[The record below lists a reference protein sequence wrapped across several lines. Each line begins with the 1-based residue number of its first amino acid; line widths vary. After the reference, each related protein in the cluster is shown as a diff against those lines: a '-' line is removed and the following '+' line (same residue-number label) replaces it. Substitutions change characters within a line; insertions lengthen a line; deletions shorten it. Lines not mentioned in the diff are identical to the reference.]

1 VLLREG
7 VGSPLHA
14 RAVALGEALVA
25 ADAAAARHAR
35 GDVARQVLAL
45 EDSLNECVAS
55 SGLDEQAAAEWLA
68 ELARAL
74 GFPDHPREQRPAP
87 SLQMADESEDT
98 RLLQVVGGHASLD
111 FDPEVAERMRALQPG
126 VWLRLV
132 DERGEEGSV
141 KVAWVSP
148 LTSRLLLVN
157 RRGVRKLVASPEQL
171 AALVKTGNLLLEAA
185 DLPFDEAMRQV
196 RRRLDD
202 VAQAA

>member
-1 VLLREG
+1 
-7 VGSPLHA
+7 
-14 RAVALGEALVA
+14 
-25 ADAAAARHAR
+25 
-35 GDVARQVLAL
+35 
-45 EDSLNECVAS
+45 
-55 SGLDEQAAAEWLA
+55 
-68 ELARAL
+68 
-74 GFPDHPREQRPAP
+74 
-87 SLQMADESEDT
+87 T